1 MILGIGVDVI
11 NISRIQSIYDKYG
24 YNFAKKLLA
33 KDELAYFY
41 SKTSVKDAVEY
52 LSSSWASK
60 EAVYKALYQAGYM
73 LKNINLIVLGKSSN
87 PYPSVTFPHY
97 PNIRIHLSLSHEK
110 DIVVAYSIVEKVT

>member
-33 KDELAYFY
+33 KDELEYFY
-41 SKTSVKDAVEY
+41 SKTTVKDAVEY

-110 DIVVAYSIVEKVT
+110 DIVVAYSIVEKVA